1 MQYQVK
7 TDTFTDSKAE
17 GTGGRQPGA
26 YAYKITSAETKEPA
40 AGGDEYISYE
50 MVCASKGESEP
61 FNIKYQAFFPNGK
74 NIGFFDSFLITSGK
88 TSIQDTS
95 DLIGATGVVVL
106 RKREKIVQGEL
117 REYLDEV
124 VSFFTS
130 DGLSGEEKLKGTAPA
145 KLKKQLAFV
154 EANPVR
160 VLSQKDKDYHNIGKP
175 TEPGSKPLPPP
186 ATAGVDDQDLPF

>member
-1 MQYQVK
+1 MQYQVN
-7 TDTFTDSKAE
+7 TDKFTDSKAE

-26 YAYKITSAETKEPA
+26 YLYKITSAETKTPKD
-40 AGGDEYISYE
+40 GGDEYISYD
-50 MVCASKGESEP
+50 MVCSPKGEGEP

-74 NIGFFDSFLITSGK
+74 NTGFFDSFLITSGK

-95 DLIGATGVVVL
+95 DLVGASGIVVL
-106 RKREKIVQGEL
+106 RKKESIVRGEL

-130 DGLSGEEKLKGTAPA
+130 DGLSGEEKLKGTAPV

-160 VLSQKDKDYHNIGKP
+160 VLSQKDKDYHNIGEP
-175 TEPGSKPLPPP
+175 TAPASKAAPP
-186 ATAGVDDQDLPF
+186 ATAGVEDADLPF

>member
-1 MQYQVK
+1 MQYQVN
-7 TDTFTDSKAE
+7 TDKFSDAKAE

-50 MVCASKGESEP
+50 MVCAPKGEGEP

-74 NIGFFDSFLITSGK
+74 NTGFFDSFLITSGK

-95 DLIGATGVVVL
+95 DLVGATGIVVL
-106 RKREKIVQGEL
+106 RKREKIAQGEL

-124 VSFFTS
+124 VSFFTT
-130 DGLSGEEKLKGTAPA
+130 DGLSGEEKLKGTSPA

-175 TEPGSKPLPPP
+175 TGPASKAAPP
-186 ATAGVDDQDLPF
+186 ATAGVDDSELPF